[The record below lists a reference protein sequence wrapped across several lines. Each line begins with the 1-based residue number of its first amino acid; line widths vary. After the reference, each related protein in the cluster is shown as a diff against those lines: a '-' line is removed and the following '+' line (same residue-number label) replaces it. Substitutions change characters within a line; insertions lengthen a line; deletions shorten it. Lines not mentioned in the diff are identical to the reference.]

1 MTVMAD
7 GSLDASIIDELGV
20 ATIAEAFDIS
30 QAAVRKWRKTGI
42 PDNRQDALRN
52 MVADRFNLVAID
64 ITDRDDEL
72 LQPLERQ
79 PVLGLVAPDDRD
91 MVGFGRQDVRR
102 RAKLAL
108 AARRAMQARRHA
120 NQAAVEARGLP
131 PIMPVYGY
139 PARLA
144 GLFVLDFPI
153 LTMAFVAVTQVS
165 PIVAAGSA
173 VALSLSLVLGAH
185 LLGIHLRDMARHVP
199 PWVPSFL
206 GIAMIGTLIACII
219 AVTVDLR
226 LKGFEIDALV
236 AGLGQ
241 GGPIFGNARGGPLTL
256 PAETQWSIVRAAA
269 LVTIMSTVFGIGW
282 SFQRH
287 APQASFA
294 LAEAADA
301 RALKAYAA
309 AVHRMRAKG
318 SMAALAIMSM
328 MGLGLTFDARADQCE
343 GRHVLAFVDTTTT
356 YDDHDRDAIMRAID
370 QMATSLKPGQHLV
383 MRTVRDHPKASR
395 VLLDECV
402 PNPIAF
408 AWSISG
414 VIKWLLS
421 NPAETRAEH
430 QAFFVKV
437 RHALLSE
444 LQSPGDADKTALV
457 ATIAQHAR
465 ADGAIEA
472 IWLFSDLLES
482 SAVSAETL
490 ISQSKSLL
498 SLASTLQPLEGAT
511 VHVAGIGRFHD
522 GSRRALSSLERGRLV
537 DSWSALIS
545 EAGGRIDVFN

>member
-1 MTVMAD
+1 MTAMAD
-7 GSLDASIIDELGV
+7 GSLDASIINELGV

-30 QAAVRKWRKTGI
+30 QAAVRKWRQTGI
-42 PDNRQDALRN
+42 PDHRQEALRN
-52 MVADRFNLVAID
+52 MVAERRNLVAID
-64 ITDRDDEL
+64 ITDREDEL

-79 PVLGLVAPDDRD
+79 PGLGPVSPDERD
-91 MVGFGRQDVRR
+91 PAGFSRQDVRR

-108 AARRAMQARRHA
+108 AARRAALARRHA
-120 NQAAVEARGLP
+120 NQAAAEAGGLP

-144 GLFVLDFPI
+144 GLFALDFPI

-173 VALSLSLVLGAH
+173 VALSLFLVLGAH

-206 GIAMIGTLIACII
+206 GVAVIGTLIACTI
-219 AVTVDLR
+219 AVTIDLR

-241 GGPIFGNARGGPLTL
+241 GGPVFGNAGGGLLTL

-294 LAEAADA
+294 LAEAAYA
-301 RALKAYAA
+301 RALEAYAT

-343 GRHVLAFVDTTTT
+343 GSHVLAFVDTTTA
-356 YDDHDRDAIMRAID
+356 YDDHDRDVIMRAID
-370 QMATSLKPGQHLV
+370 QMAASLEPGQHLV
-383 MRTVRDHPKASR
+383 VRTVRDHSEASR
-395 VLLDECV
+395 VLLDACV
-402 PNPIAF
+402 PKPATF

-414 VIKWLLS
+414 AIDWLLS
-421 NPAETRAEH
+421 NPAEVLAEH
-430 QAFFVKV
+430 QAFFVKA
-437 RHALLSE
+437 RDALLPE
-444 LQSPGDADKTALV
+444 LQSPGDADRTALV

-465 ADGAIEA
+465 AEGAIEA

-490 ISQSKSLL
+490 ISQSESLS
-498 SLASTLQPLEGAT
+498 SLASMLPPLEGAT

-522 GSRRALSSLERGRLV
+522 GRRRALSSLERGRLV